1 MEEKK
6 LFAKLVCRISSL
18 SVFRNILK
26 NTVIT
31 KYINMLINPSPD
43 SVGAFC
49 EELYRHTD
57 NLTEF
62 ILGTV
67 IEDENCFMLRH
78 AAMEEIPAAINEA
91 AHEELR
97 IIEEAASVT
106 HDMLRK
112 EIRYDGYLPRWTT
125 LDINFSEVYAEHMAE
140 LSTKGYGIF
149 AKYTSFLFKDG
160 SLVPLKH
167 PDPQRLSQLAGYETE
182 RRKLIDNTKALLAGA
197 PAANVLLY
205 GDAGTGKSSSVK
217 AVANEFAADGIRL
230 IELKKPQLHDL
241 PVIIEQIAHNPL
253 KFIIFTDD
261 LTFAANDDDFDALK
275 AALEGSAAAKSSNAV
290 IYATSNL
297 RHLVREKF
305 SDRSGDEIHARDS
318 MEELVSL
325 SERFGLKIT
334 FTKPNK
340 ELYLK
345 VVETL
350 AEQYGLECDKDV
362 LFSKAEAYALRR
374 SGRSGRAARQFV
386 EMMLSGQL

>member
-1 MEEKK
+1 MFGK
-6 LFAKLVCRISSL
+6 LICRISSI

-26 NTVIT
+26 DSVIIKLT
-31 KYINMLINPSPD
+31 EMLKNPSPD
-43 SVGAFC
+43 TCGAFC
-49 EELYRHTD
+49 AELYKHTD
-57 NLTEF
+57 NLTEYV
-62 ILGTV
+62 LGVLT
-67 IEDENCFMLRH
+67 EDENCFMLRN
-78 AAMEEIPAAINEA
+78 ARMEEVPSVINIA

-106 HDMLRK
+106 PDM
-112 EIRYDGYLPRWTT
+112 IRTVMPYDGYIPSWTT
-125 LDINFSEVYAEHMAE
+125 SITDFTGIYAERMAE

-149 AKYTSFLFKDG
+149 AKYTSFLFKNG
-160 SLVPLKH
+160 SLVPLKN
-167 PDPQRLSQLAGYETE
+167 PDPQRLSQLVGYEAE
-182 RRKLIDNTKALLAGA
+182 RKKLIDNTKALLAGA

-217 AVANEFAADGIRL
+217 AVANEFASDGLRL

-241 PVIIEQIAHNPL
+241 PVIMEQIAHNPL

-261 LTFAANDDDFDALK
+261 LTFSSDDSDFDALK
-275 AALEGSAAAKSSNAV
+275 AALEGSAAAKSPNAV

-305 SDRSGDEIHARDS
+305 SDRTGDEIHARDS

-345 VVETL
+345 VVENL
-350 AEQYGLECDKDV
+350 AEQYGLECDRDT
-362 LFSKAEAYALRR
+362 LFAKAEAYALRR

>member
-1 MEEKK
+1 MFGK
-6 LFAKLVCRISSL
+6 LICRISSI

-26 NTVIT
+26 DRVII
-31 KYINMLINPSPD
+31 KLIEMLKDPSPD
-43 SVGAFC
+43 TCGSFC
-49 EELYRHTD
+49 AELYKYTD
-57 NLTEF
+57 NLTEYV
-62 ILGTV
+62 LGVLT
-67 IEDENCFMLRH
+67 EDENCFMLRH
-78 AAMEEIPAAINEA
+78 ARMEEIPSVINIA
-91 AHEELR
+91 VHEELH

-106 HDMLRK
+106 PDM
-112 EIRYDGYLPRWTT
+112 IRTVMPYDGYFPGWTT
-125 LDINFSEVYAEHMAE
+125 SIADFTGIYAERMAE
-140 LSTKGYGIF
+140 LGIKGYGIF
-149 AKYTSFLFKDG
+149 AKYTSFLFKND
-160 SLVPLKH
+160 SLVPLKN
-167 PDPQRLSQLAGYETE
+167 PDPQRLSQLVGYEAE
-182 RRKLIDNTKALLAGA
+182 RKKLIENTKALLAGA

-217 AVANEFAADGIRL
+217 AVANEFAPDGLRL

-241 PVIIEQIAHNPL
+241 PVIMEQIARNPL

-261 LTFAANDDDFDALK
+261 LTFSSDDSDFDALK
-275 AALEGSAAAKSSNAV
+275 AALEGSASAKAPNAV

-305 SDRSGDEIHARDS
+305 SDRTGDEIHARDS

-345 VVETL
+345 VVENL
-350 AEQYGLECDKDV
+350 AGQYGLECDRDT